1 MEIFKGAVDELTL
14 HCESGLELG
23 AILANDGEAELD
35 FHEDEQ
41 VYFRIQPGD
50 ISVIA
55 A

>member
-14 HCESGLELG
+14 VCGNGLELG
-23 AILANDGEAELD
+23 AILANDGVAEMD
-35 FHEDEQ
+35 FHEGEN